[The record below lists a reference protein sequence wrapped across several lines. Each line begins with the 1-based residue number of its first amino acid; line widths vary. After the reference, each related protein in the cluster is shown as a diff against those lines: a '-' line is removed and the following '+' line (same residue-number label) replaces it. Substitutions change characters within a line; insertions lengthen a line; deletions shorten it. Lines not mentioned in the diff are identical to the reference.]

1 MAAQARHDP
10 ARITARAALK
20 QALIGTPL
28 YPLAKGLYRHTL
40 QRRYLAARGRLM
52 AFYARLVQRGQLVF
66 DVGAN
71 HGDFADAFLH
81 LGARVVAVEP
91 HPDCARELRSLYGG
105 SRRFTLAE
113 CALGSEIGEAPLF
126 LGENGMDNV
135 STLSEDYRREASK
148 LPGLAVAGWNR
159 SVLVRV
165 DTLDRLI
172 ARHGIPDFCK
182 IDVEGYEIE
191 VLRGLRSPLPL
202 LQFEYQPW
210 SVEKAIE
217 CVDRLLTLG
226 PYRFNLTASS
236 DRDDAVA
243 LRPEW
248 LDADGIKLLLRGSV
262 AEARRVGDVFARHD
276 PTEQR
281 RLARPA
287 GIEPATPAFGGQYS
301 IH

>member
-1 MAAQARHDP
+1 M
-10 ARITARAALK
+10 TVRAAVR

-28 YPLAKGLYRHTL
+28 YPVAKALYRHTA
-40 QRRYLAARGRLM
+40 QRRYLDARNRLIG
-52 AFYARLVQRGQLVF
+52 FYGPLVERGDLVF

-91 HPDCARELRSLYGG
+91 HPDCARELRSLYGQ

-113 CALGSEIGEAPLF
+113 CALGGAVGEAPLF

-135 STLSEDYRREASK
+135 STLSEDYRRDASK

-159 SVLVRV
+159 SVMVKV

-172 ARHGIPDFCK
+172 ATHGIPDFCK

-210 SVEKAIE
+210 STEKAIA
-217 CVDRLLTLG
+217 CVDRLMTLG
-226 PYRFNLTASS
+226 EHAFNLTASS
-236 DRDDAVA
+236 DRDEAVA
-243 LRPEW
+243 LQPEW
-248 LDADGIKLLLRGSV
+248 LDADGVKALLRGLV
-262 AEARRVGDVFARHD
+262 AKTWRVGDVFVRHC
-276 PTEQR
+276 PMH
-281 RLARPA
+281 PA
-287 GIEPATPAFGGQYS
+287 S
-301 IH
+301 